1 MSSNLYLRVYEP
13 HDSREAPKRKPS
25 NLPSRVVVFDTETET
40 DIKQNFRVGRYDLY
54 INWKHVQG
62 EFFYPEDLPTFR
74 KFLESESRKPNSAI
88 VGFNLPFDIARVAS
102 RYSAARGSMSGG
114 FSFQMTEESRQRVL
128 TKHLGPHKTLI
139 KWNGKPQPR
148 GVWIDVS
155 MLGAALLRPCSLAEM
170 AKRLDTEHRKLE
182 TEHGGDID
190 EHYLEYLRH
199 DVMVTWECYE
209 KLAYLWESYGLQF
222 TPIHRIY
229 SEASIGKAAL
239 KQIGI
244 KPFHSLNPD
253 FPPKILGAA
262 MESFYGGRSEVHIR
276 KEPRRIV
283 HVDFLSMY
291 PTVCALME
299 LWKFTTAKEV
309 RYVQSESAT
318 REIEKLLST
327 VQLSDVLQAKFWR
340 QLHTIVQILPNDDL
354 LPARS
359 NYSTNGSPS
368 IGLNFLRTTVPIWY
382 TLADCI
388 VSKLLTGKV
397 PKILDAITVT
407 PYGKQTGLQT
417 WNVMGKP
424 EYEVEPY
431 HTDFYKRLIELRA
444 TTSGYVREALKYVAN
459 STCYGIYAELNAIPN
474 DEARHP
480 YLTGNGEQILSC
492 RRPAEEPGTYHNPL
506 LATFITGAAR
516 LMLATLERQVKD
528 ANLDWCFCD
537 TDSLCIAI
545 DSDSDI
551 PRVQE
556 IVQSYESVSPYP
568 TLKHVLKVEHGIDT
582 ETYAY
587 CVSAKRYALFT
598 KQDSKV
604 SIVKASAHGLGHL
617 RAPYGDIH
625 TKEGAAEWILSV
637 WQELLSQNLTKS
649 HKPSESLKLSVPAM
663 SQFTV
668 TSPILLRYGMQP
680 YSFASLFRTNHSSH
694 MSAQTVVAP
703 FATTPIDAAK
713 YGCSTVNGQPVPVR
727 FLQTYSDAIREYFN
741 HAESKFKNGNKNG
754 ILERRHVEIA
764 PDAIVYIGKEGADI
778 EERSVGLKDG
788 SKPYGTTGKKKMP
801 EVTYSRLEKATV
813 EQLEQAIEIYGI
825 VEVARRIGID
835 KHSCRRAI
843 ENEGRT
849 RKKKQIEEGLKG
861 MIC

>member
-1 MSSNLYLRVYEP
+1 MGANMYLRVYEP
-13 HDSREAPKRKPS
+13 HETRKAPQRKHIE
-25 NLPSRVVVFDTETET
+25 LPSRVVVFDTETET
-40 DIKQNFRVGRYDLY
+40 DIKQDFRVGRYDLY
-54 INWKHVQG
+54 IRGKHVQG

-74 KFLESESRKPNSAI
+74 AFLESESRKPNSAI

-102 RYSAARGSMSGG
+102 RYSAARGNMSGG
-114 FSFQMTEESRQRVL
+114 FSFQMTEDSRQRVL

-139 KWNGKPQPR
+139 KWNGKPQPK

-170 AKRLDTEHRKLE
+170 AQRLGTEHRKLE
-182 TEHGGDID
+182 AEHGGEID
-190 EHYLEYLRH
+190 AQYLEYLRH
-199 DVMVTWECYE
+199 DVLVTWECYE
-209 KLAYLWESYGLQF
+209 KLMYLWHSYGLEF
-222 TPIHRIY
+222 TPIHRVY

-244 KPFHSLNPD
+244 SPFHTLNPE
-253 FPPKILGAA
+253 FPQHILGAA
-262 MESFYGGRSEVHIR
+262 MQSFYGGRSEVHIR
-276 KEPRRIV
+276 KEARRIV

-299 LWKFTTAKEV
+299 LWKFAIAKEV
-309 RYVQSESAT
+309 RYVQSEAT
-318 REIEKLLST
+318 KRQTEKLLST
-327 VQLSDVLQAKFWR
+327 VQMSDVLQAGFWR
-340 QLHTIVQILPNDDL
+340 RLHTLVQILPNEDL
-354 LPARS
+354 LPIRS
-359 NYSTNGSPS
+359 NYAPNGSPS
-368 IGLNFLRTTVPIWY
+368 IGLNYLRTTEPVWY

-388 VSKLLTGKV
+388 VSKLLTGKA
-397 PKILDAITVT
+397 PKVLDAIEVL
-407 PYGKQTGLQT
+407 PFGKQTGLQA
-417 WNVMGKP
+417 WNVMGEK

-459 STCYGIYAELNAIPN
+459 STCYGIYAELNAVPN
-474 DEARHP
+474 DEQRHT
-480 YLTGNGEQILSC
+480 YLTGSGDAILSC

-516 LMLATLERQVKD
+516 LMLATLERQVLN

-537 TDSLCIAI
+537 TDSLCIAVAN
-545 DSDSDI
+545 DSDI
-551 PRVQE
+551 QRVQE
-556 IVQSYESVSPYP
+556 IVKSYETLSPYP
-568 TLKHVLKVEHGIDT
+568 TLKHILKVEHGIDT

-587 CVSAKRYALFT
+587 CISAKRYALFT
-598 KQDSKV
+598 KQGDKV

-617 RAPYGDIH
+617 RAPYGLYK
-625 TKEGAAEWILSV
+625 TKEGAAEWILNV
-637 WQELLSQNLTKS
+637 WQELLSQILNPSRKQSDNAKLT
-649 HKPSESLKLSVPAM
+649 VPAM

-694 MSAQTVVAP
+694 MSVQTVVAP

-741 HAESKFKNGNKNG
+741 HAESKFLNGDKTG
-754 ILERRHVEIA
+754 VMQRRHVEIA
-764 PDAIVYIGKEGADI
+764 KDAIVYIGKEGADI
-778 EERSVGLKDG
+778 EERSVGLKDT

-801 EVTYSRLEKATV
+801 DVTYQRLEKATV
-813 EQLEQAIEIYGI
+813 DKLEQAIDIYGI

-835 KHSCRRAI
+835 KHSCKRAI
-843 ENEGRT
+843 ENGGRT

-861 MIC
+861 MVV